1 MKKIMINESKEVTR
15 EYATLA
21 DYVSA
26 QRTPD
31 KDNKSLLSLVRYNP
45 VKDDCK
51 VYVIDLNLI
60 PITDITCFRDIVAYH
75 YYSQLSSINDKLID
89 KLEDQSKQDMLT
101 SEDKH
106 TLECAKEYKSELDSI
121 LALFE
126 TPVDSYNNKSIK
138 SLANTDIVSQYISG
152 TLTGQYPDTMV
163 LNEVVQTGSKYY
175 EILSMDATKEVQKQG
190 YLSARTA
197 LEKACNI
204 LSFADTC
211 YSKEYKNHANSVL
224 TKSVVTDIVSRYYKG
239 RSINGKTGR
248 VQRKVDTKGANM
260 RKELVLACLEKFHK

>member
-1 MKKIMINESKEVTR
+1 MKKITIQENKEVTR

-51 VYVIDLNLI
+51 VYAIDLNLT
-60 PITDITCFRDIVAYH
+60 PISDMTCYRDIVAYH
-75 YYSQLSSINDKLID
+75 YYSQLSSINDKVID
-89 KLEDQSKQDMLT
+89 KYEDMNKQDML
-101 SEDKH
+101 SQEDKDIW
-106 TLECAKEYKSELDSI
+106 TRSKEYKSELDSI

-126 TPVDSYNNKSIK
+126 TPVNAYNNKSIK
-138 SLANTDIVSQYISG
+138 MLADTDIVSQYIAG

-163 LNEVVQTGSKYY
+163 LNEVVQTASAYY
-175 EILSMDATKEVQKQG
+175 EILSRDATGKEQKEG
-190 YLSARTA
+190 YLTARKS
-197 LEKACNI
+197 LEKACNV
-204 LSFADTC
+204 LSFNETC
-211 YSKEYKNHANSVL
+211 YSKEHRNHANQVL

>member
-1 MKKIMINESKEVTR
+1 MKKIMIQESKEVTR
-15 EYATLA
+15 NYESLT
-21 DYVSA
+21 DYVKA

-51 VYVIDLNLI
+51 VYAIDLNLT
-60 PITDITCFRDIVAYH
+60 PITDISCFRDIVAYH
-75 YYSQLSSINDKLID
+75 YYSQLNSINDKIID

-106 TLECAKEYKSELDSI
+106 TLECAKEYKLELASI
-121 LALFE
+121 ITLFE

-138 SLANTDIVSQYISG
+138 MLADTDIVSQYIAG

-163 LNEVVQTGSKYY
+163 LNEVVQTASAYY
-175 EILSMDATKEVQKQG
+175 EILSRDATGKEQKEG
-190 YLSARTA
+190 YLAARSA
-197 LEKACNI
+197 LEKACNV
-204 LSFADTC
+204 LSFSETC
-211 YSKEYKNHANSVL
+211 YSKEYKNHANQVL

-248 VQRKVDTKGANM
+248 VQRKVDTKGVNM

>member
-1 MKKIMINESKEVTR
+1 MKKIMIQENKEVTR

-21 DYVSA
+21 DYVSS

-45 VKDDCK
+45 AKDDCK
-51 VYVIDLNLI
+51 VYAIDLNLT

-75 YYSQLSSINDKLID
+75 YYSQLNSINDKLID
-89 KLEDQSKQDMLT
+89 KYDDMNKQDMLT
-101 SEDKH
+101 SDDKH
-106 TLECAKEYKSELDSI
+106 TLECAKEYKSELTSI

-126 TPVDSYNNKSIK
+126 TPVDSYKNSIK
-138 SLANTDIVSQYISG
+138 NLASTDIVSQYIAG

-175 EILSMDATKEVQKQG
+175 EILSMDATQKDQKQV
-190 YLSARTA
+190 YLDARSA
-197 LEKACNI
+197 LEKACNT
-204 LSFADTC
+204 LSFSETC
-211 YSKEYKNHANSVL
+211 YSKAYKNHANQVL
-224 TKSVVTDIVSRYYKG
+224 TKSIVTDIVSRYYKG

>member
-1 MKKIMINESKEVTR
+1 MKKITIQESKEVTR

-21 DYVSA
+21 DYVSS

-31 KDNKSLLSLVRYNP
+31 KDNKSLLHLVRYNA

-51 VYVIDLNLI
+51 VYAIDLNLT
-60 PITDITCFRDIVAYH
+60 PITDLTCFRDIVAYH
-75 YYSQLSSINDKLID
+75 YYTQLSSINDKLID

-101 SEDKH
+101 AEDKH
-106 TLECAKEYKSELDSI
+106 TLECAKEYSSELDSI

-138 SLANTDIVSQYISG
+138 NLADTDIVSQYIAG

-163 LNEVVQTGSKYY
+163 LNEVVQTGGKYY
-175 EILSMDATKEVQKQG
+175 EILSMDSTQKDQKQA
-190 YLSARTA
+190 YLDARTS
-197 LEKACNI
+197 LEKACNT
-204 LSFADTC
+204 LSFSETC

>member
-1 MKKIMINESKEVTR
+1 MKKITIQESKEVTR
-15 EYATLA
+15 NYESLT
-21 DYVSA
+21 DYVKA

-31 KDNKSLLSLVRYNP
+31 KDSKSLLHLVRYNP

-51 VYVIDLNLI
+51 VYVIDLNLA
-60 PITDITCFRDIVAYH
+60 PITDVTCFRDIVAYH
-75 YYSQLSSINDKLID
+75 YYSQLSYINDKLID
-89 KLEDQSKQDMLT
+89 KYEDMNKQDML
-101 SEDKH
+101 SPEDKDIW
-106 TLECAKEYKSELDSI
+106 TRSKEYKSELDSI

-126 TPVDSYNNKSIK
+126 TAVSAYGNKSIK
-138 SLANTDIVSQYISG
+138 NLAESDIVSQYIAG

-175 EILSMDATKEVQKQG
+175 EILSMDATQKDQKQA
-190 YLSARTA
+190 YLDARSA
-197 LEKACNI
+197 LEKACNT
-204 LSFADTC
+204 LSFNETC
-211 YSKEYKNHANSVL
+211 YSKEYRNHANQVL

-248 VQRKVDTKGANM
+248 VQRKIDTKGANM

>member
-1 MKKIMINESKEVTR
+1 MKKITIQESKEVTR

-21 DYVSA
+21 DYVSS

-51 VYVIDLNLI
+51 VYAIDLNLT
-60 PITDITCFRDIVAYH
+60 PITDITCFRDMVAYH
-75 YYSQLSSINDKLID
+75 YYSQLSSINDKVID
-89 KLEDQSKQDMLT
+89 KYEDMNKQDMLKP
-101 SEDKH
+101 EDKDIW
-106 TLECAKEYKSELDSI
+106 TRAKEYSSDLKDI
-121 LALFE
+121 IALFE
-126 TPVDSYNNKSIK
+126 TPVDSYKNSIK
-138 SLANTDIVSQYISG
+138 NLAESDIVSQYISG

-175 EILSMDATKEVQKQG
+175 EILSMDSTQKDQKQA
-190 YLSARTA
+190 YLDARTS
-197 LEKACNI
+197 LEKACNT
-204 LSFADTC
+204 LSFSETC

>member
-1 MKKIMINESKEVTR
+1 MKKITIQESKEVTR

-51 VYVIDLNLI
+51 VYAIDLNLT
-60 PITDITCFRDIVAYH
+60 PITDITCFRDMVAYH
-75 YYSQLSSINDKLID
+75 YYSQLSSINDKIID
-89 KLEDQSKQDMLT
+89 KYEDMNKQDMLKP
-101 SEDKH
+101 EDKDIW
-106 TLECAKEYKSELDSI
+106 TRAKEYSSNLKDI

-126 TPVDSYNNKSIK
+126 TPVDSYNNNSIK
-138 SLANTDIVSQYISG
+138 NLANTDIVSQFIAG

-163 LNEVVQTGSKYY
+163 LNEVVQTGGKYY
-175 EILSMDATKEVQKQG
+175 ETLSMDSTQKDQKQA
-190 YLSARTA
+190 YLDARSA
-197 LEKACNI
+197 LEKACNV
-204 LSFADTC
+204 LSFAETC

-239 RSINGKTGR
+239 RSINSKTGR
-248 VQRKVDTKGANM
+248 VQRKVDTKGASM

>member
-1 MKKIMINESKEVTR
+1 MKKIAVQESKEVTR
-15 EYATLA
+15 EYNTLA
-21 DYVSA
+21 DYVKA

-51 VYVIDLNLI
+51 VYIIDLNLT
-60 PITDITCFRDIVAYH
+60 PITDVTCYRDIVAYH
-75 YYSQLSSINDKLID
+75 YYNQLSSINDKLID
-89 KLEDQSKQDMLT
+89 KYDDMNKQDMLKP
-101 SEDKH
+101 EDKDIW
-106 TLECAKEYKSELDSI
+106 TRAKEYSSDLKDI

-126 TPVDSYNNKSIK
+126 TAVSAYNNKSIK
-138 SLANTDIVSQYISG
+138 MLADTDIVSQYIAG

-163 LNEVVQTGSKYY
+163 LNEVVQTASAYY
-175 EILSMDATKEVQKQG
+175 EILSRDATGKEQKEG
-190 YLSARTA
+190 YLAARSA
-197 LEKACNI
+197 LEKACNV
-204 LSFADTC
+204 LSFSETC
-211 YSKEYKNHANSVL
+211 YSKEYKNHANQVL

-239 RSINGKTGR
+239 RSINSKTGR

>member
-1 MKKIMINESKEVTR
+1 MKKISIQESKEVTR

-21 DYVSA
+21 DYVSS

-75 YYSQLSSINDKLID
+75 YYSQLNSINDKLID

-126 TPVDSYNNKSIK
+126 NPVDKYGNKSIK
-138 SLANTDIVSQYISG
+138 NLANTDIVSQYIAG

-163 LNEVVQTGSKYY
+163 LNEVVQTGGKYY
-175 EILSMDATKEVQKQG
+175 EILSMDSTQKDQKQA
-190 YLSARTA
+190 YLDARTS
-197 LEKACNI
+197 LEKACNT
-204 LSFADTC
+204 LSFSETC

>member
-1 MKKIMINESKEVTR
+1 MKKITIQESKEVTR

-21 DYVSA
+21 DYVSS

-51 VYVIDLNLI
+51 AYAIDLNLA
-60 PITDITCFRDIVAYH
+60 PITDITCYRDIVAYH

-89 KLEDQSKQDMLT
+89 KYEDMNKQDMLT
-101 SEDKH
+101 PEDKDIW
-106 TLECAKEYKSELDSI
+106 TRAKEYSSELDSI

-126 TPVDSYNNKSIK
+126 NPVDKYGNKSIK
-138 SLANTDIVSQYISG
+138 NLANTDIVSQYIAG

-163 LNEVVQTGSKYY
+163 LNEVVQTGGKYY
-175 EILSMDATKEVQKQG
+175 EILSMDSTQKDQKQA
-190 YLSARTA
+190 YLDARTS
-197 LEKACNI
+197 LEKACNT
-204 LSFADTC
+204 LSFSETC

-248 VQRKVDTKGANM
+248 VQRKVDTKGASM

>member
-1 MKKIMINESKEVTR
+1 MKKITIQESKEVTR

-21 DYVSA
+21 DYVSS

-31 KDNKSLLSLVRYNP
+31 KDNKSLLSLVRYSP

-51 VYVIDLNLI
+51 VYAIDLNLT

-75 YYSQLSSINDKLID
+75 YYSQLNSINDKIID

-106 TLECAKEYKSELDSI
+106 TLECAKEYKSELASI

-126 TPVDSYNNKSIK
+126 KAVSAYDNKSIK
-138 SLANTDIVSQYISG
+138 NLAESDIVSQYIAG

-163 LNEVVQTGSKYY
+163 LNEVVQTASAYY
-175 EILSMDATKEVQKQG
+175 EILSRDATGKEQKEG
-190 YLSARTA
+190 YLAARKS
-197 LEKACNI
+197 LEKACNT
-204 LSFADTC
+204 LSFSETC